1 MWSGPRNISTAM
13 MRAFENRPDTIV
25 VDEPFYACYLKE
37 TGIDHPGRDLILREQ
52 PSDWRRVADAL
63 MAPLPQGVRIFYQ
76 KHMCHHMIPGVGTSW
91 MSGMQHAFLIRDPRR
106 LVASYVKTRAEVT
119 LADIGVERQLE
130 LFDQVAD
137 ARGTLPPVIDSA
149 DILARP
155 AEALRDLC
163 KYLNIPFDTNMLSW
177 PKGKRDSDGVWAPWW
192 YENVEN
198 TTGFEAQNPKPIE
211 EVWATLDDHLKAIAD
226 KAMPYYEKMSRFK
239 IG

>member
-37 TGIDHPGRDLILREQ
+37 TGVDHPGRDLILREQ
-52 PSDWRRVADAL
+52 PTNWRRVADAL
-63 MAPLPQGVRIFYQ
+63 MAPLPQGARIFYQ
-76 KHMCHHMIPGVGTSW
+76 KHMCHHMVPGVGTSW

-106 LVASYVKTRAEVT
+106 LLASYVKTRSEVT

-130 LFDQVAD
+130 LFDQVAE
-137 ARGTLPPVIDSA
+137 ARGAPPPVVDSA
-149 DILARP
+149 DVLERP
-155 AEALRDLC
+155 AEALRGLC
-163 KYLNIPFDTNMLSW
+163 VHLDIPFDTNMLSW
-177 PKGKRDSDGVWAPWW
+177 PKGKRHSDGVWAPWW
-192 YENVEN
+192 YENVEK
-198 TTGFEAQNPKPIE
+198 TTGFEVQNPRPIE

-226 KAMPYYEKMSRFK
+226 EAMPYYEKMSRFK